1 MKKNKY
7 GEELV
12 NVSAYVRRDLRD
24 NLVRFAKEDGFST
37 MSDFVRKVL
46 REYTDKRNAAQT
58 SEE

>member
-12 NVSAYVRRDLRD
+12 NVSAYVRVDLRD
-24 NLVRFAKEDGFST
+24 SLARFAKEDGFST

-46 REYTDKRNAAQT
+46 REYADKRNAT
-58 SEE
+58 NKGE

>member
-46 REYTDKRNAAQT
+46 REYTDKRSAAQT